1 MAHGPPIAEASAT
14 GGRKPVTSL
23 EVLKRYRD
31 FRLIWAGN
39 FAAQS
44 VQWLQMLTIGW
55 LVLHLTGGNALL
67 TGTVVGIRALPV
79 LLVGPWAGVLA
90 DRMDRRKLV
99 MISQAAMALVAGGF
113 AFLVLAT
120 DLDSDPV
127 SGPLRWWHPFVYMI
141 FSGIAHAIIQ
151 PVRQAMVANT
161 VPRQALTAAFALN
174 GMVYPFTRI
183 LAPAVGGVLIATLG
197 FKVNF
202 FLETVA
208 YLGIVLSLLPAKLP
222 YRTDAPQQ
230 RESALKSLVD
240 GIRYVGRDRRIVQII
255 VLAFIPNFVFQ
266 PVAFLLPVFTTEV
279 LGRDVDTGGMLAA
292 AIGVGGICAA
302 VIVAWV
308 GFFVRKGVV
317 GFMGLI
323 VGSIFVVLFS
333 QSHWF
338 IFSFVMLAGMGF
350 CQYVFRV
357 SNGILVQSIVSD
369 NMRGRVTSI
378 YQLEHGLTPLATL
391 LISLFVHLLN
401 PSDTFTVV
409 GLAAFCGAVLMTF
422 TFGAARRLE

>member
-14 GGRKPVTSL
+14 GGQKPVTSL

-55 LVLHLTGGNALL
+55 LVLHLTAGNALL

-99 MISQAAMALVAGGF
+99 MISQAAMALVACGF

-222 YRTDAPQQ
+222 YRTDAPRQ

-240 GIRYVGRDRRIVQII
+240 GIRYVGREPENRTNHSAGVHTQLCFPSRWPSSFRSSPPRYWGGTLTQAACWLPPSEWEEYVRR
-255 VLAFIPNFVFQ
+255 
-266 PVAFLLPVFTTEV
+266 
-279 LGRDVDTGGMLAA
+279 
-292 AIGVGGICAA
+292 
-302 VIVAWV
+302 
-308 GFFVRKGVV
+308 
-317 GFMGLI
+317 
-323 VGSIFVVLFS
+323 
-333 QSHWF
+333 
-338 IFSFVMLAGMGF
+338 
-350 CQYVFRV
+350 
-357 SNGILVQSIVSD
+357 
-369 NMRGRVTSI
+369 
-378 YQLEHGLTPLATL
+378 
-391 LISLFVHLLN
+391 
-401 PSDTFTVV
+401 
-409 GLAAFCGAVLMTF
+409 
-422 TFGAARRLE
+422 